1 METVEFST
9 VQNPASFDAD
19 PESGVIEPETE
30 PAKPLEMTARQQ
42 NYSEKAPVSARGA
55 IVRAFQRVG
64 GRSNAIRAK
73 CLACCNFDRD
83 EIRHCTVET
92 CPLHSFRPF
101 QPKTA

>member
-1 METVEFST
+1 MEYSKVGDPANF
-9 VQNPASFDAD
+9 NPDAD
-19 PESGVIEPETE
+19 SGVIEPERE

-42 NYSEKAPVSARGA
+42 NYSETAPVSARGA

-64 GRSNAIRAK
+64 GRANAIRAK

-101 QPKTA
+101 QAKTAE